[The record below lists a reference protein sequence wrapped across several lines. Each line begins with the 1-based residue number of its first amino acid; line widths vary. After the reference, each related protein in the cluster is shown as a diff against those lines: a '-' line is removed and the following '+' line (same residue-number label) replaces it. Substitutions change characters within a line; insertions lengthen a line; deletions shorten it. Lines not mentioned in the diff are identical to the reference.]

1 MFRPKFEL
9 LSREFVPRGEVW
21 LMDVDAFNRLI
32 VHRIVDLP
40 MNRVTWL
47 DESPVSLATQESG
60 LV

>member
-1 MFRPKFEL
+1 
-9 LSREFVPRGEVW
+9 
-21 LMDVDAFNRLI
+21 MDVDAFNRLI